1 MPNVCHVICDTWHV
15 QNPWIFICQPFKPAK
30 LKQLKPSD
38 STDALLLQYWT
49 ASNYTVNYLDPDN
62 IALVPALVWTR
73 DNQMNVFRLCVDV
86 ITNWTWSSVPPL
98 HPAWISI
105 QYSTWYTRKNT
116 FYPDLLHYWSVENK
130 EYYIWFIAADETARP
145 HTTRSWGG
153 GSEAGPLPCLTAGR
167 GIWPP
172 RTAATICY
180 RTATLSRQLMI
191 ASETSPSEAKWDMVV
206 AMLHVNP
213 VVVTPVDQCQLI
225 VVLLLPAPRL
235 FLSPRRVRI
244 KSMLFRKSMWCP
256 LHCSTGGCK
265 PNGK

>member
-153 GSEAGPLPCLTAGR
+153 GSEALKLAPSR
-167 GIWPP
+167 VWPP
-172 RTAATICY
+172 A
-180 RTATLSRQLMI
+180 
-191 ASETSPSEAKWDMVV
+191 VV
-206 AMLHVNP
+206 SGRRA
-213 VVVTPVDQCQLI
+213 
-225 VVLLLPAPRL
+225 LLLLSVTAPQH
-235 FLSPRRVRI
+235 SVA
-244 KSMLFRKSMWCP
+244 S
-256 LHCSTGGCK
+256 
-265 PNGK
+265 

>member
-86 ITNWTWSSVPPL
+86 ITNWSWSSVPPL

-105 QYSTWYTRKNT
+105 QYSTWYTRKSHFIRIYCIT
-116 FYPDLLHYWSVENK
+116 DLLKIRNTIFDSLLRMRQHGHTLPAAEEGDLKLWS
-130 EYYIWFIAADETARP
+130 
-145 HTTRSWGG
+145 
-153 GSEAGPLPCLTAGR
+153 
-167 GIWPP
+167 WPP
-172 RTAATICY
+172 PVSDRRPWYLAAAHCCY
-180 RTATLSRQLMI
+180 Y
-191 ASETSPSEAKWDMVV
+191 
-206 AMLHVNP
+206 
-213 VVVTPVDQCQLI
+213 
-225 VVLLLPAPRL
+225 LLPHRNTQ
-235 FLSPRRVRI
+235 SPANDRFGNFSERSQVG
-244 KSMLFRKSMWCP
+244 
-256 LHCSTGGCK
+256 HGCCHVTC
-265 PNGK
+265 